1 MQVKLKFIYRIIILF
16 LLTGCNPYLVKARLD
31 FDGTKIDNVTP
42 VQPKFWFRS
51 EDKNVAVTPTVQYKD
66 GCVKIYDLPPGNYG
80 MSVNIDANPA
90 NPPSYP
96 GDFRSWSQFNV
107 SQGHKSDLEIE
118 LQKII
123 HLTAPQDNATV
134 MRYWDA
140 ECNEKISFNS
150 PTVFSWESLGAG
162 VYYDYRIEKMSCK
175 PYKTLDSPIGAT
187 TQETSISVSLP
198 TSALGEFYQFTLIAR
213 KNGRTIGMLM
223 THGGNGY
230 GWDFRF
236 RIN

>member
-1 MQVKLKFIYRIIILF
+1 MQVKLKFIYGIFILL

-66 GCVKIYDLPPGNYG
+66 GYVKIYDLSPGNYG
-80 MSVNIDANPA
+80 MSVNIDANPE

-96 GDFRSWSQFNV
+96 GDYRSWSQFRV
-107 SQGHKSDLEIE
+107 SQGNKSDLEIE

-123 HLTAPQDNATV
+123 HLTSPQDNATV

-150 PTVFSWESLGAG
+150 PTVFSWESLGAE

-175 PYKTLDSPIGAT
+175 PYKTLDAPIGAT
-187 TQETSISVSLP
+187 TQETSISVLLP
-198 TSALGEFYQFTLIAR
+198 PSAPGEFYQFTLIAR
-213 KNGRTIGMLM
+213 KNGRAIGMLM